1 MTTFDWNDLRYF
13 LAVARAGSTIAAAKD
28 LGVNQSTVQRRL
40 AVLEEAVGRK
50 LVERLPVGYRLTDF
64 GEELRPHAEAV
75 EAAVANLDRK
85 IASADTAPTGTVRLT
100 CSEGMAY
107 RFIPRMLD
115 VFHTRYPALRVD
127 LIIADRYFDL
137 AKGEADIALRA
148 GESKD
153 SSLIIRKLADTPW
166 AIYAS
171 RSYVG
176 RHGRTEGADELD
188 RHAMIHFDGELE
200 NLGVSKWLRAAAPNA
215 IVTARCN
222 HVIGMLLTVKS
233 GVGIGPLPVQ
243 IGDLEDDL
251 VRVFDPVPESM
262 SSTYLLVHPDLRNV
276 PRVRALFDFMVS
288 EIDSFRP
295 LLGPD
300 KSNGAS
306 QPISSPT
313 ARSAC
318 SIAKCTQASPPESVL
333 AMATRRAG
341 ARANLST
348 VAS

>member
-1 MTTFDWNDLRYF
+1 MNSFDWNDLRYF
-13 LAVARAGSTIAAAKD
+13 LAVARTGSTIAAAKN

-40 AVLEEAVGRK
+40 AVLEEAIGRK
-50 LVERLPVGYRLTDF
+50 LVERLPAGYRLTDF

-153 SSLIIRKLADTPW
+153 SALISRKLADTPW

-176 RHGRTEGADELD
+176 RHG
-188 RHAMIHFDGELE
+188 
-200 NLGVSKWLRAAAPNA
+200 
-215 IVTARCN
+215 
-222 HVIGMLLTVKS
+222 
-233 GVGIGPLPVQ
+233 
-243 IGDLEDDL
+243 
-251 VRVFDPVPESM
+251 
-262 SSTYLLVHPDLRNV
+262 
-276 PRVRALFDFMVS
+276 
-288 EIDSFRP
+288 
-295 LLGPD
+295 
-300 KSNGAS
+300 
-306 QPISSPT
+306 
-313 ARSAC
+313 
-318 SIAKCTQASPPESVL
+318 
-333 AMATRRAG
+333 
-341 ARANLST
+341 
-348 VAS
+348 